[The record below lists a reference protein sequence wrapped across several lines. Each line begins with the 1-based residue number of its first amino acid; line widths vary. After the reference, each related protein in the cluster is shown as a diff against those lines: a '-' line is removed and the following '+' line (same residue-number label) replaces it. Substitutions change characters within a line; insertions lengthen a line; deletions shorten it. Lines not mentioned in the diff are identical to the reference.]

1 MYQWRIKLYRSSQD
15 NVLYFSEP
23 FTKRQAR
30 QDMLL
35 LTNHKDWVIVV
46 RWNIIE
52 IKRGQLWYSEDT
64 ISKRWQWSR
73 NKTRRFLN
81 YLETIQQI
89 EQHKSKVKSVITIK
103 NYDKFQGNDTTEST
117 TERHQ
122 TIQQTDTNKNDKK
135 EKNDKKKK
143 TTFSPPTLDEVKDY
157 FTSKWYAEESG
168 ERAFEYYNV
177 AGRVD
182 SQWKQVRNWKQKM
195 NSVWFKEENKK
206 KEMTMEQWRDLR
218 DKMGIKEFTIKYW
231 NEQAKKIMLYFL

>member
-1 MYQWRIKLYRSSQD
+1 MYQWRIKLHRSSQD

-30 QDMLL
+30 QDMIL

-52 IKRGQLWYSEDT
+52 VKRGQLWYSEDT

-89 EQHKSKVKSVITIK
+89 EQHKSKVKSLITIK

-117 TERHQ
+117 TDGHQ
-122 TIQQTDTNKNDKK
+122 TIQQTDTNKNDNNDK
-135 EKNDKKKK
+135 EWKEQENILQARSKWSELLIAWWYAGFSIPLRRSDDLEDARNKLKKKK
-143 TTFSPPTLDEVKDY
+143 IWYDDYVLALRRYAKDI
-157 FTSKWYAEESG
+157 TE
-168 ERAFEYYNV
+168 
-177 AGRVD
+177 
-182 SQWKQVRNWKQKM
+182 
-195 NSVWFKEENKK
+195 
-206 KEMTMEQWRDLR
+206 R
-218 DKMGIKEFTIKYW
+218 DKTNSYWKHRFKLLEFLTRKWWLVTFI
-231 NEQAKKIMLYFL
+231 

>member
-1 MYQWRIKLYRSSQD
+1 M
-15 NVLYFSEP
+15 YFSEP

-30 QDMLL
+30 QDMIL

-52 IKRGQLWYSEDT
+52 VKRGQLWYSEDT

-89 EQHKSKVKSVITIK
+89 EQHKSNVKSIITIK
-103 NYDKFQGNDTTEST
+103 NYDKFQWNDTTEST
-117 TERHQ
+117 TDGQQ
-122 TIQQTDTNKNDKK
+122 TIQQTDTNKNDKNK
-135 EKNDKKKK
+135 ENDKKKK
-143 TTFSPPTLDEVKDY
+143 TTFSPPTLQEVKDY
-157 FTSKWYAEESG
+157 FASKWYTEEVG

-195 NSVWFKEENKK
+195 NSVWFKEDNKK
-206 KEMTMEQWRDLR
+206 KEMTMDQWVVLYN
-218 DKMGIKEFTIKYW
+218 KMWHVPFRTKYW
-231 NEQAKKIMLYFL
+231 TEKATEVKLYSL